1 MKEDAT
7 FTMPPSPSWYRGRE
21 AIRAVLTAQAFAPLA
36 QNRWHFSPTKANGCP
51 AFAVHRAVGPGGPS
65 RAFGIQIV
73 SLAASASGL
82 RIADVTTF
90 LDPWFVTSFG
100 FPQELPG

>member
-1 MKEDAT
+1 MLWPRSLRTVEYDELL
-7 FTMPPSPSWYRGRE
+7 FSN
-21 AIRAVLTAQAFAPLA
+21 PLGWEHDTHS
-36 QNRWHFSPTKANGCP
+36 QFPDQPHYPLSISSC
-51 AFAVHRAVGPGGPS
+51 HQAVGPGDPS

-73 SLAASASGL
+73 TLAASASGL

-100 FPQELPG
+100 FPHELPG